1 MAKNK
6 NRPQPTQPNRGKET
20 TTERGAEQ
28 QGQSAVQSDAPSPSN
43 LAERGKRQK
52 RFGHN

>member
-6 NRPQPTQPNRGKET
+6 NRRESGSRRPPERDTVAVPDEGRMETPATEEPMQSPQ
-20 TTERGAEQ
+20 
-28 QGQSAVQSDAPSPSN
+28 
-43 LAERGKRQK
+43 GKRQK

>member
-6 NRPQPTQPNRGKET
+6 NRREAGGRRPQERETVAVPTEDQME
-20 TTERGAEQ
+20 
-28 QGQSAVQSDAPSPSN
+28 APSAQEPT
-43 LAERGKRQK
+43 AGPRGKRQK